1 MGPAIAPSPAT
12 LGPASPALHLESF
25 FFFYRMAI
33 VTAFLLLVL
42 LVTMLVLVCTRRCRP
57 KIVPVLLLALG
68 NTRD

>member
-42 LVTMLVLVCTRRCRP
+42 LTMLVLACTRRCRP
-57 KIVPVLLLALG
+57 KTVPALLLALG